1 MSRPSALNTALL
13 GAALA
18 PLPGLLIAVAVSVP
32 NPWFIDSLGLLSL
45 LFVLA
50 PALVGAALGGLIGLR
65 RPRATAPRLPFVL
78 TGAATLALALWPE
91 PSADPVKVLVVGI
104 DGATYDLIDP
114 MIAAGELPALRSM
127 ATDGSRGVLMSMEP
141 MFSPLLWTTM
151 ASGRPP
157 AEHGIH
163 GFHTRATDVLVPR
176 LWDIAES
183 EGHRIGVYKWLVTYP
198 PRPVPGFIVP
208 SWLAPAPDTFPAELS
223 FVKELELANRMRRK
237 KVAGTRSTTALV
249 LAGIPQGLRL
259 STLFDAVRWSVRE
272 RLERPDDDARFEA
285 MQLLRG
291 RIDRDVFVHTLHK
304 HQPDLATFTYYAT
317 DGLAHRFWTYHQP
330 DAFNNIDPKKQALY
344 GETVRD
350 AYRQAD
356 QILGELLRRVSP
368 ETTVVVVSDH
378 GFRAFDPALDQLGFQ
393 PLTERLRARLIE
405 VGLPV
410 DVSRLGIKLN
420 VSLTDGGA
428 ARVPELQAAIEALLD
443 ETGAP
448 VFRVEPVPGAP
459 NALGLTLTDERVTE
473 ARIQS
478 GTVGG
483 EPLGDYVRLS
493 ETFSGMH
500 DARGVIYAKGPGLP
514 VGQTLPSMGL
524 LDVAPT
530 VQALLGIHPAQDL
543 PGVVALGADRL
554 PKGETAPT
562 SRDELAER
570 FRPQG
575 GAEGVDDAALRA
587 LGYIE

>member
-1 MSRPSALNTALL
+1 
-13 GAALA
+13 
-18 PLPGLLIAVAVSVP
+18 
-32 NPWFIDSLGLLSL
+32 
-45 LFVLA
+45 
-50 PALVGAALGGLIGLR
+50 
-65 RPRATAPRLPFVL
+65 
-78 TGAATLALALWPE
+78 
-91 PSADPVKVLVVGI
+91 
-104 DGATYDLIDP
+104 
-114 MIAAGELPALRSM
+114 MIAAGELPALKSM
-127 ATDGSRGVLMSMEP
+127 ATEGSRGVLMSMEP

-157 AEHGIH
+157 EEHGIH

-183 EGHRIGVYKWLVTYP
+183 EGLRIGIYKWLVTYP
-198 PRPVPGFIVP
+198 PRPAPGFIVP
-208 SWLAPAPDTFPAELS
+208 SWLAPAPETFPAELS

-259 STLFDAVRWSVRE
+259 STLWDAVRWSVRE
-272 RLERPDDDARFEA
+272 RVERPDDDARFEA

-291 RIDRDVFVHTLHK
+291 RIDRDVFVHAMHK

-330 DAFNNIDPKKQALY
+330 DAFTGIDPKKQALY

-356 QILGELLRRVSP
+356 QLLGELQARVSP

-405 VGLPV
+405 QGLPV

-420 VSLTDGGA
+420 VGLTDGA
-428 ARVPELQAAIEALLD
+428 ADRLPELRAALEALVD

-530 VQALLGIHPAQDL
+530 VQALLGIHPALDL
-543 PGVVALGADRL
+543 PGVVALGQDRL
-554 PKGETAPT
+554 PKGVAAPA

-570 FRPQG
+570 FRPKG
-575 GAEGVDDAALRA
+575 GTEGVDEAALRA
-587 LGYIE
+587 LGYVE

>member
-1 MSRPSALNTALL
+1 MSRPSAANAALF

-18 PLPGLLIAVAVSVP
+18 PLPGLAVAAAVSLV
-32 NPWFIDSLGLLSL
+32 NPWFVDSLGLLLAL
-45 LFVLA
+45 LVLA
-50 PALVGAALGGLIGLR
+50 PAAVGALLGGLVGLR
-65 RPRATAPRLPFVL
+65 RPRAAAPRLALGV
-78 TGAATLALALWPE
+78 TGALTLALALWPE
-91 PSADPVKVLVVGI
+91 PSRDPVKVLVVGI

-114 MIAAGELPALRSM
+114 LVAAGELPALSSM
-127 ATDGSRGVLMSMEP
+127 ATEGSRGVLMSMEP

-157 AEHGIH
+157 EEHGIH
-163 GFHTRATDVLVPR
+163 GFHTRATDVQVPR
-176 LWDIAES
+176 LWDIAEDA
-183 EGHRIGVYKWLVTYP
+183 GLRVGIYKWLVTYP

-208 SWLAPAPDTFPAELS
+208 SWLAPAPETFPAELS

-259 STLFDAVRWSVRE
+259 STLWDAVRWSLRE
-272 RLERPDDDARFEA
+272 RIERPDDDARFEA

-291 RIDRDVFVHTLHK
+291 RIDRDVFVHAMHK

-330 DAFNNIDPKKQALY
+330 DAFAGVDPQKQALY
-344 GETVRD
+344 GESVRD

-356 QILGELLRRVSP
+356 LILSELLDRVSS

-378 GFRAFDPALDQLGFQ
+378 GFRAFDPALDPLGFQ
-393 PLTERLRARLIE
+393 PLTERLRARL
-405 VGLPV
+405 VAQGLPV

-420 VSLTDGGA
+420 VALTDGGA
-428 ARVPELQAAIEALLD
+428 ERLPELRAALEALLD
-443 ETGAP
+443 ERGAP
-448 VFRVEPVPGAP
+448 VFRVEAVPGAP
-459 NALGLTLTDERVTE
+459 NALGLTLTDEDITE
-473 ARIQS
+473 ARLQTS
-478 GTVGG
+478 TVGG
-483 EPLGDYVRLS
+483 EPLSDYVRLS

-514 VGQTLPSMGL
+514 VGRTLPTMGL

-530 VQALLGIHPAQDL
+530 IHALLGIHPAQDL
-543 PGVVALGADRL
+543 HGVVALGQDRL
-554 PKGETAPT
+554 PPGVAPPL
-562 SRDELAER
+562 SRDALVER

-575 GAEGVDDAALRA
+575 GAEGVDEAALRA
-587 LGYIE
+587 LGYVE

>member
-1 MSRPSALNTALL
+1 MSRPSATNAALF
-13 GAALA
+13 GAAFA
-18 PLPGLLIAVAVSVP
+18 PLPGLAVSAAVSVV
-32 NPWFIDSLGLLSL
+32 NPWFIDSLGLLLAL
-45 LFVLA
+45 LVLA
-50 PALVGAALGGLIGLR
+50 PAALGALLGGLIGLR
-65 RPRATAPRLPFVL
+65 RPRASAPSLTFGATAAL
-78 TGAATLALALWPE
+78 TLALALWPE
-91 PSADPVKVLVVGI
+91 PSRDPVRVLVVGI
-104 DGATYDLIDP
+104 DGATFDLIDP
-114 MIAAGELPALRSM
+114 MVAEGELPALQSL
-127 ATDGSRGVLMSMEP
+127 ATEGSRGVLMSMEP

-151 ASGRPP
+151 ASGVPP
-157 AEHGIH
+157 EEHGIH
-163 GFHTRATDVLVPR
+163 GFHTRATDVQAPR
-176 LWDIAES
+176 LWDIAEDA
-183 EGHRIGVYKWLVTYP
+183 GLRVGIYKWLVTYP

-259 STLFDAVRWSVRE
+259 STLWDAVRWSLRE
-272 RLERPDDDARFEA
+272 RIERPDDDARFEA

-291 RIDRDVFVHTLHK
+291 RIDRDVFVHAMHK

-330 DAFNNIDPKKQALY
+330 EAFTDIDPQKQARY
-344 GETVRD
+344 GDAVRG

-356 QILGELLRRVSP
+356 LILGELIHRVSP

-393 PLTERLRARLIE
+393 PLTERLRARLIAQ
-405 VGLPV
+405 GLPV

-420 VSLTDGGA
+420 VSLTEGGA
-428 ARVPELQAAIEALLD
+428 ARLPELKAALEALVD
-443 ETGAP
+443 EHGAP

-459 NALGLTLTDERVTE
+459 SALGLTLTDERVTE
-473 ARIQS
+473 ARLQTS
-478 GTVGG
+478 TVGG
-483 EPLGDYVRLS
+483 EPLSDYVRLS

-530 VQALLGIHPAQDL
+530 IQALLGIHPAQDL
-543 PGVVALGADRL
+543 PGVIALGQDRL
-554 PKGETAPT
+554 PKDQSAPQ
-562 SRDELAER
+562 SRDELVER
-570 FRPQG
+570 FRPKG
-575 GAEGVDDAALRA
+575 GTEGVDEAALKA